1 MTSIAFLGLGA
12 MGSRVAANLI
22 KAGHSLRVYNRTAS
36 ATDAVAALGAH
47 VAVTPR
53 DAVKDAEYI
62 ISMLRDDDAA
72 RAVWLDG
79 ENAAIV
85 GVKPGALLIESS
97 TVTPGW
103 TKALAA
109 AAHDA
114 HARFI
119 EAPVLGT
126 RPQAEAG
133 QLIYLIGGDTTAY
146 DAAKIL
152 LAQAGSAFHYTGPI
166 GTASAMK
173 LAINA
178 QYGVQ
183 VAIWAE
189 TLCLLEAQGIAAADA
204 VSIINSLP
212 TTSPAMQM
220 AGKLMSTASYTPLF
234 PIDLVAKDFSYARGL
249 ATASGLSL
257 GVLGAAQALYTHAK
271 AQGFAADNI
280 VGVKQAI
287 A

>member
-1 MTSIAFLGLGA
+1 MSRIAFLGLGA
-12 MGSRVAANLI
+12 MGSRVAANLL
-22 KAGHSLRVYNRTAS
+22 KAGHILSVYNRSAKAADALATAGARV
-36 ATDAVAALGAH
+36 ATTA
-47 VAVTPR
+47 R
-53 DAVKDAEYI
+53 DAVKDADYI

-79 ENAAIV
+79 NDAAMA
-85 GVKPGALLIESS
+85 GVKPGALLMESS
-97 TVTPGW
+97 TVTPTW
-103 TKALAA
+103 TAALAK
-109 AAHDA
+109 AAHTA

-133 QLIYLIGGDTTAY
+133 QLIYLIAGDAKDFDDAKTVLATAGG
-146 DAAKIL
+146 
-152 LAQAGSAFHYTGPI
+152 AFHHTGAI
-166 GTASAMK
+166 GTASVMK
-173 LAINA
+173 LAVNA

-189 TLCLLEAQGIAAADA
+189 TLSLLEKQGIATADA
-204 VSIINSLP
+204 VAIINSLP

-220 AGKLMSTASYTPLF
+220 AGKLISAGNYVPLF
-234 PIDLVAKDFSYARGL
+234 PIDLVEKDFSYAREL
-249 ATASGLSL
+249 ATQSGLSL
-257 GVLGAAQALYTHAK
+257 GVLVATQALYAHAK